1 MRSIWI
7 ALLVQASVAAAG
19 PGTDAESYLAADRG
33 VRPGQ
38 GGVKIL
44 PETFLRGF
52 DPITAYFAD
61 DVGPGTG
68 SADDGARILKIEP
81 SWPGAYVWA
90 DRRTL
95 QFRPAEPWPPLARFS
110 LETSGARR
118 ILTTMMSA
126 PSAVAPQMGSEN
138 LKPFRSV
145 SLTFAQP
152 LPLKL
157 LKEMIQLE
165 VRELPG
171 VADSRRQPI
180 KNFTLVMAPRAAR
193 QNPAT
198 YVLTLAEAI
207 PEGRVL
213 LVSLSLALGNQGDVL
228 WQARLSTRAPFHLE
242 GVECGSARLSSLS
255 RSGAKDQALACGN
268 SGEQPQLI
276 FSAPVADLTLTA
288 FKKLVRL
295 EPSVPDVHFEPR
307 GSRLALRGKFLPDV
321 LYRMVLSAAP
331 IHDDSNRPL
340 QDPGEVV
347 VYFHLGWKS
356 PFLRWSQSTAILEAK
371 GPRTLPL
378 IGYGDAR
385 ADVRIY
391 RVDPLHP
398 GLWPFPA
405 KPLVID
411 EEQPPPFP
419 GEEPNVRSV
428 ASKELEADELGRHVR
443 LLGSPLVST
452 LVNLPLENKSGTL
465 RFGLDLGALVD
476 AAVGKNQPGT
486 YLVGL
491 RRLTGKPQRTYVR
504 VQLTNLSLTAVEER
518 EKVVF
523 FVRRLDTA
531 APVRD
536 ATITIEAQ
544 RRVQDP
550 VKKTVRWVSDHLS
563 VTTDESGRA
572 WVAVQRDWSPPHRVF
587 VESGQDF
594 LVLDPREPP
603 PRFFANHW
611 SNDSGWLTWLSQAP
625 PPPMNDQVLGFV
637 FTERSVYRPGE
648 TVFIKGYVRQ
658 RVAGEL
664 KHPGEDKHYR
674 LEISG
679 PDGQS
684 RRYPVKWT
692 SLAGFSAEFKDKDA
706 PTGRYTVRLQRGD
719 EVLSERGFRI
729 EAYRIPSFDI
739 QLIGAPTV
747 AFDGPFKVKATA
759 RYYAGG
765 SVAGQ
770 PIVWTVTARP
780 YHHVPA
786 GRENY
791 LFASSSQ
798 FARPGQRRPSEPIV
812 QRGVLDD
819 GGANEITVNPALDL
833 DGSARIYTFEATVTG
848 PDGQQVSAF
857 HETKAL
863 PPFTLGM
870 ELPRYSAQPFDLEPR
885 IIAIGADGKLLA
897 GQQVAMRLYHR
908 VWHSTLR
915 ESQFAT
921 GEAKYVTEQEDQ
933 RLEERLLKTEDKPLT
948 PLFALKESGVYVVE
962 LVSRDKVGR
971 VQSLSVDLYVGGKE
985 AVAWKKSRE
994 GVFELAT
1001 DKKSY
1006 RPGDVARIVI
1016 QSPYQSGK
1024 ALVIVEEPE
1033 GNRYAWHEVSGGKAV
1048 HELRILP
1055 THVPNLPLHVA
1066 LMRGR
1071 LGESKAED
1079 SRYKPSTLASSIDLE
1094 IEPSQNQLQVGVE
1107 HPETVRPGAK
1117 VELVVTL
1124 KDEKKNPL
1132 AGEVTLWLVDEA
1144 VLSLG
1149 KEGSLDPLG
1158 QMVVR
1163 NHATSTVR
1171 DTRNTVLG
1179 RVAELE
1185 ESPGGDGVAETDAMA
1200 AANRAGRQVVRRNFQ
1215 TVPFYQA
1222 TLQVPSSGRLVV
1234 PIQVSEDLTNFR
1246 VRAVAASG
1254 MQRFGFRQSTL
1265 RVRLPVIV
1273 QPRLPRFVRQGDRF
1287 WGGAIARLVDGPE
1300 GEVQVKLSLS
1310 GAADGKLDPSNKRLL
1325 RGEPVQALTAF
1336 TAKVTNSASAAT
1348 LTLRG
1353 EAHRLSDGVGDAFE
1367 VALPVLPDRG
1377 IERFA
1382 YLDTLKPGRAELKSF
1397 PERPRPGTASQ
1408 KLVFTSVTG
1417 MLELLS
1423 GLEYLEGYPH
1433 GCLEQK
1439 MSRLQGEVA
1448 MIGLLRRLGLE
1459 SGHANQVSAMI
1470 RQFFEEAPIHQNEE
1484 GLFAFWPGGPGDVQ
1498 LTAHLVEFIA
1508 LAKKAGAPVDP
1519 KLEARAVEVLKR
1531 VLRSDYAGL
1540 LSGFRYNQQT
1550 AAIRALAAD
1559 GQLDE
1564 HYLIE
1569 LFHSRRQMDTA
1580 SLADLATAMSGDPG
1594 VFKVNLASLKDE
1606 LWDAVTIKL
1615 HRGQPVFAGLNA
1627 RRVGWGDGFL
1637 GSGTATLA
1645 TVFESLT
1652 RLDPSDPRH
1661 EILRDALISLGTAS
1675 NGFGSTY
1682 ENRRVLQALSSYLER
1697 AKVSGVDRKV
1707 ELPGHGELV
1716 LDDAHKV
1723 VTKVVQQDLPLVAV
1737 VSGGE
1742 VGARI
1747 EYQYLPDASGDQ
1759 VEPLKN
1765 GLIVSRSAT
1774 HLKGDGSLVG
1784 NIEELRGQALKMSV
1798 GDILEMHA
1806 HVTADEDRTHV
1817 ALVVP
1822 FAAGLE
1828 PMNMELEAGA
1838 FLSRPS
1844 QQDSVQPSYVQRLD
1858 NEVRYYFLR
1867 LPRGTHA
1874 FHLRARAA
1882 TEGSFVHPAAY
1893 AEQMYRQQVRGRG
1906 AGMRLIITGEHE
1918 Q

>member
-1 MRSIWI
+1 MKCFWI
-7 ALLVQASVAAAG
+7 SLLLRASVSAAA
-19 PGTDAESYLAADRG
+19 PGADSEAYQAADLG
-33 VRPGQ
+33 VRTERGA
-38 GGVKIL
+38 VKIL

-52 DPITAYFAD
+52 DPITAYFAEE
-61 DVGPGTG
+61 VGPGAG
-68 SADDGARILKIEP
+68 GADEGARILKIEP
-81 SWPGAYVWA
+81 SWPGAYVWV

-95 QFRPAEPWPPLARFS
+95 QFRPAEPWPPLSRFS
-110 LETSGARR
+110 LEASGARR

-126 PSAVAPQMGSEN
+126 PSAVSPPMGSEN
-138 LKPFRSV
+138 LKPFRSL
-145 SLTFAQP
+145 SLTFPQP
-152 LPLKL
+152 LPLKS
-157 LKEMIQLE
+157 LKEMLQLE
-165 VRELPG
+165 LRDLPG
-171 VADSRRQPI
+171 VADSPRQPI
-180 KNFTLVMAPRAAR
+180 KNFTIAMVPRAAR
-193 QNPAT
+193 QDPAT
-198 YVLTLAEAI
+198 YVLTLGEAV

-228 WQARLSTRAPFHLE
+228 WQARLSTRAPFHLA
-242 GVECGSARLSSLS
+242 GVECGPARLSSLS
-255 RSGAKDQALACGN
+255 GSVAKDRALACGS

-276 FSAPVADLTLTA
+276 FSAPVAAPTLTA

-331 IHDDSNRPL
+331 IHDDSSRPL
-340 QDPGEVV
+340 QDPGEAV

-356 PFLRWSQSTAILEAK
+356 PFLRWSQSTAILEAN

-385 ADVRIY
+385 GDVRIY

-405 KPLVID
+405 KPLVIE

-419 GEEPNVRSV
+419 GEEPRTRDI
-428 ASKELEADELGRHVR
+428 ASGELESDELRQHLR
-443 LLGSPLVST
+443 LLGSPLVSR
-452 LVNLPLENKSGTL
+452 LVNLPLEEKSGTT
-465 RFGLDLGALVD
+465 RFGLDLGALLD
-476 AAVGKNQPGT
+476 SAVGKNRPGT

-504 VQLTNLSLTAVEER
+504 VQLTNLSLTAIEER

-523 FVRRLDTA
+523 FVRTLDSA

-536 ATITIEAQ
+536 ARITIEAQ

-550 VKKTVRWVSDHLS
+550 VRKTFRWLPEQLS

-572 WVAVQRDWSPPHRVF
+572 WVAVQKDWGPSHRIYVQ
-587 VESGQDF
+587 SGEDF

-611 SNDSGWLTWLSQAP
+611 SSESGWLSWLSQAAP
-625 PPPMNDQVLGFV
+625 PPLNDQLLGFV
-637 FTERSVYRPGE
+637 FTERGVYRPGE
-648 TVFIKGYVRQ
+648 TVFIKGYARE
-658 RVAGEL
+658 RAAGEL
-664 KHPGEDKHYR
+664 KHPGEDKRYR

-679 PDGQS
+679 PDGWS

-692 SLAGFSAEFKDKDA
+692 SLAGFSAELKEKDA

-719 EVLSERGFRI
+719 EVLSDRGFRI
-729 EAYRIPSFDI
+729 EAYRIPSFEI
-739 QLIGAPTV
+739 QLNGAPTV
-747 AFDGPFKVKATA
+747 AVDGPFKVKATA

-770 PIVWTVTARP
+770 PIVWMVTARP

-791 LFASSSQ
+791 LFASSNQ
-798 FARPGQRRPSEPIV
+798 FARPGQGKRPEPIV
-812 QRGVLDD
+812 QRAMLDE
-819 GGANEITVNPALDL
+819 GGANEMTVNPALDV

-848 PDGQQVSAF
+848 ADGQQVSAL

-870 ELPRYSAQPFDLEPR
+870 ELPRYSAKPFDLKPR
-885 IIAIGADGKLLA
+885 IIALGSDEKLLA
-897 GQQVAMRLYHR
+897 GQQVSIRLYRR

-921 GEAKYVTEQEDQ
+921 GEAKYLTEQEDQ
-933 RLEERLLKTEDKPLT
+933 RLEERVLKTEEQPVT

-1006 RPGDVARIVI
+1006 RPGDVAKIVI

-1024 ALVIVEEPE
+1024 ALVIVEEPQ

-1055 THVPNLPLHVA
+1055 SHVPNLPLQVV

-1071 LGESKAED
+1071 LGESQTED
-1079 SRYKPSTLASSIDLE
+1079 SRYKPATLASGIDLE
-1094 IEPSQNQLQVGVE
+1094 VEPSQNQVQVGIE

-1117 VELVVTL
+1117 VEVVLTL
-1124 KDEKKNPL
+1124 KDEKRNPL

-1158 QMVVR
+1158 QMLAR
-1163 NHATSTVR
+1163 NRATSTVR

-1185 ESPGGDGVAETDAMA
+1185 ESPGGDGVAESDPMA

-1222 TLQVPSSGRLVV
+1222 TLQVPPSGRLVV
-1234 PIQVSEDLTNFR
+1234 PVQVSEDLTNFR

-1254 MQRFGFRQSTL
+1254 MQRFGFRQSTI

-1273 QPRLPRFVRQGDRF
+1273 QPRLPRFVRQSDRF

-1300 GEVQVKLSLS
+1300 GVVQINLSLS
-1310 GAADGKLDPSNKRLL
+1310 GAGEGKLDPSNSPLL
-1325 RGEPVQALTAF
+1325 RGAPATALTQF
-1336 TAKVTNSASAAT
+1336 TAKVANSAAAAT
-1348 LTLRG
+1348 LTLRA

-1367 VALPVLPDRG
+1367 VTLPVLPDRAV
-1377 IERFA
+1377 ERFA
-1382 YLDTLKPGRAELKSF
+1382 HLDTLKPGRVELKSF

-1408 KLVFTSVTG
+1408 KLVFTSVPG
-1417 MLELLS
+1417 VLELLS
-1423 GLEYLEGYPH
+1423 GLEYLEGYPY

-1439 MSRLQGEVA
+1439 MSRLQGELAVV
-1448 MIGLLRRLGLE
+1448 GLLRRLGLE
-1459 SGHANQVSAMI
+1459 SGHASQMSALI
-1470 RQFFEEAPIHQNEE
+1470 RQFFDDAALHQSEE
-1484 GLFAFWPGGPGDVQ
+1484 GLFAFWPGGTGDVQ
-1498 LTAHLVEFIA
+1498 LTAHVVEFIA
-1508 LAKKAGAPVDP
+1508 LAKKAGVPPDA
-1519 KLEARAVEVLKR
+1519 KLEARAVEALKR
-1531 VLRSDYAGL
+1531 VLRSDYPGL
-1540 LSGFRYNQQT
+1540 LSGLQYNQQT
-1550 AAIRALAAD
+1550 SAIRALAAA

-1569 LFHSRRQMDTA
+1569 LFHKRNQMDTA
-1580 SLADLATAMSGDPG
+1580 SLADLTSAMSADPG
-1594 VFKVNLASLKDE
+1594 VFKANLASLKDE
-1606 LWDAVTIKL
+1606 LWDSATIKL
-1615 HRGQPVFAGLNA
+1615 HRGRPVFAGFNG
-1627 RRVGWGDGFL
+1627 RRASWVGGFL
-1637 GSGTATLA
+1637 GSPTATLA
-1645 TVFESLT
+1645 TVFESLI
-1652 RLDPSDPRH
+1652 RLDPSDSRN
-1661 EILRDALISLGTAS
+1661 EILRDALISKGTAM

-1682 ENRRVLQALSSYLER
+1682 DNRRVLLAISSYLER
-1697 AKVSGVDRKV
+1697 ANVSGVDRKL
-1707 ELPGHGELV
+1707 EFPGHGELV
-1716 LDDAHKV
+1716 LDGAHQV
-1723 VTKVVQQDLPLVAV
+1723 ATKILQQDQPLIAV

-1742 VGARI
+1742 IGARI
-1747 EYQYLPDASGDQ
+1747 EYQYLPDTPGDRVQ
-1759 VEPLKN
+1759 ALKN

-1774 HLKGDGSLVG
+1774 HLKSDGTLVG
-1784 NIEELRGQALKMSV
+1784 NIEEFQGQALKVAV
-1798 GDILEMHA
+1798 GDILEIHA
-1806 HVTADEDRTHV
+1806 HVTTDEDRTHV

-1828 PMNMELEAGA
+1828 PMNAELETGA
-1838 FLSRPS
+1838 SLSRPS
-1844 QQDSVQPSYVQRLD
+1844 QADSLLPAYVQRLD
-1858 NEVRYYFLR
+1858 NQATYYFLR
-1867 LPRGTHA
+1867 LPRGTHS
-1874 FHLRARAA
+1874 FHFRARAA

-1893 AEQMYRQQVRGRG
+1893 AEQMYRQEVRGRG
-1906 AGMRLIITGEHE
+1906 AGMRLIVTGEHE
-1918 Q
+1918 K